1 MTTPTPAASDSTLHC
16 GQVLLVAAPW
26 LDRGMMC
33 PYEFVATLPDS
44 TRWEFIAL
52 HPEKANQM
60 KPEVLCKLLQE
71 YGSLSAY
78 YREFADG
85 EEGPMRVILPTSSGS
100 VEQTIAILE
109 APASLELQAAPL
121 PEKQLPSLHL
131 EMEAGNKL
139 LSIPAPI
146 AGAQVLAAS
155 MPAPPPEQGEHLL
168 F

>member
-1 MTTPTPAASDSTLHC
+1 MTTPTPAADDSTLHC

-26 LDRGMMC
+26 LNRGMMC

-52 HPEKANQM
+52 HPEKVNQM
-60 KPEVLCKLLQE
+60 KPEVLEKLLQE

-85 EEGPMRVILPTSSGS
+85 EEGPLRVIIPTSSGS

-109 APASLELQAAPL
+109 APAPLKLRAAPL
-121 PEKQLPSLHL
+121 PEKQVPSLYP

-139 LSIPAPI
+139 LSIPAPVL
-146 AGAQVLAAS
+146 GAQVPDAS
-155 MPAPPPEQGEHLL
+155 MPATPPEQGDPLL